1 MGSELVAMGAPG
13 GGPVTVG
20 EWLEHVQQGYS
31 RFAPAFEAVGIDFLD
46 NLAER
51 DEDVRGLPPAEGPCR
66 AYPPCTLRSSSNAC
80 VSDAECMAI

>member
-1 MGSELVAMGAPG
+1 MGSELVAMSAPG
-13 GGPVTVG
+13 GGPVTVR

-51 DEDVRGLPPAEGPCR
+51 DEDVRGLPPAEETVPR
-66 AYPPCTLRSSSNAC
+66 VPAVHPTQPL
-80 VSDAECMAI
+80 ECMRF